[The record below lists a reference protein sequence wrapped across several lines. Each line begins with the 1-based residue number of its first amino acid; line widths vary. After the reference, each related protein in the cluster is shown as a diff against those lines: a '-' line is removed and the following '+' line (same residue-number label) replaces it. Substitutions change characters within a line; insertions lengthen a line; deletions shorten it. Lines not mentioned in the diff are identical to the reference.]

1 VAAACQMVKPV
12 IERVQ
17 ALADISLSVL
27 CCHSNETCA
36 LEGTPTIL
44 SSYIRVRAVVWE
56 CGEGQTDRHTD
67 AQMAVATIYF
77 ASAMPHAK
85 CNYVN
90 TQVIHEN
97 SMRL

>member
-1 VAAACQMVKPV
+1 MVKPV

-17 ALADISLSVL
+17 ALADISLSAL
-27 CCHSNETCA
+27 YCHSNETRA

-44 SSYIRVRAVVWE
+44 SSYIRVRAVVWG

-67 AQMAVATIYF
+67 AQMAVVTIYF